1 MLMRLV
7 CPCLTV
13 AIAFF
18 LTGCAGLTV
27 PITRSVQLM
36 MPKPADPP
44 ATIEARGRLQRLLQ
58 RSLAMESVVQARRT
72 QLDECDITARIDR
85 PGQAL
90 RVDLLGESDPVSIKA
105 GAQASVRLHGG
116 TPPYTPTVVG
126 ANPAKIEVAV
136 ANGGFAT
143 IAVPPGAA
151 AGEYRIAFTDEA
163 PGSTARILKVT
174 IIP

>member
-18 LTGCAGLTV
+18 LTGCADLTV

-72 QLDECDITARIDR
+72 QLDECDITAPTAPTARIDR

-105 GAQASVRLHGG
+105 GA
-116 TPPYTPTVVG
+116 
-126 ANPAKIEVAV
+126 
-136 ANGGFAT
+136 
-143 IAVPPGAA
+143 
-151 AGEYRIAFTDEA
+151 
-163 PGSTARILKVT
+163 
-174 IIP
+174 